1 MAPLVAAILAHA
13 LLGVGLAVAIWAVG
27 IGLIDGRASPAH
39 GYAVGLAAAAA
50 VAFLALLSPWLGLVA
65 LAALLVAAFR
75 GAAHVVA
82 AARSLVPVVF
92 ALPGVVALP
101 VALGVLLHGPTS
113 TEDSSAFGDLLFWA
127 AQVVSS
133 TLDVAPMRDLLLEG
147 HTTTYVEGA
156 STFIAGALAWIP
168 GFDPILFQLATLPA
182 AMLASL
188 CVGVVL
194 AVRSRPSY
202 PLLLATLGIAVIAY
216 PTWLAESPPVS
227 LAVPLG
233 VSLFALWVDAPRL
246 RLALPLV
253 VLLAVDLFLTKIVG
267 LATLA
272 VVVAGALARRGALTP
287 GRAAVAV
294 GAVLLPGVVWVAAAR
309 DQLEWLADLF
319 GVKFL
324 PADAVRGIAD
334 QFDRRDTQAAAP
346 AFKAVGELLLLY
358 VLARARAW
366 IPLAALAAG
375 IVGTWFV
382 GGHGFDIAVGLGVL
396 LAVLY
401 LATSPRDVER
411 NRVAIAAAGGA
422 LALSAWFRDISG
434 VRAALVLLLPLAA
447 VLVVSLAR
455 DRGAYA
461 AAVALVA
468 VAALGGVATDALTDR
483 PTTLTTA
490 DEELWREVHDVV
502 PEDGLV
508 FTSRTGPRIVGNEGW
523 NYYPGVAERQLYV
536 AGWSNSPL
544 LADEQL
550 RAERLATNRRVLSG
564 DVEPDAV
571 PLDGRYA
578 SFYAAVRRT
587 DDVPADFDQVWS
599 NERYVL
605 YEIP

>member
-27 IGLIDGRASPAH
+27 IALIDGRASPAH

-233 VSLFALWVDAPRL
+233 VSLF
-246 RLALPLV
+246 

-334 QFDRRDTQAAAP
+334 QFDTRDTQAAAP
-346 AFKAVGELLLLY
+346 AFKAVGELLLVY
-358 VLARARAW
+358 VLVRGRAW

-508 FTSRTGPRIVGNEGW
+508 FTSLTGPRIVGNEGW

-544 LADEQL
+544 LADEDL